1 MTQDRPTAP
10 PPQGSRHVRSTVPQG
25 ELGAKPTEWEL
36 FGDSAAV
43 RPRHGQVNGR
53 RHVNLRP
60 TMRTTAQQHRAL
72 PWRLQAQLLRGHAGR
87 QRSFSTT
94 RRCLEIRHVSELPAR
109 IRPSYVQ
116 SPANTLLSLQ
126 WPSPP
131 RNVLITK
138 KKRTPNITESVIEFA
153 SHIHSTYPS
162 INVIVDAESAGEI
175 HEQLAFPVY
184 AYDGAAQDLS
194 DKTDLVCT
202 LGGDGTLLRAS
213 SLFSHVESVPPVL
226 SFAMGTI
233 GFLGEWKFKEYKRA
247 FREMYMSGAPDTYA
261 TLSDSLGANP
271 ATPPTSPDDPLDKP
285 LSYTNIRGK
294 AMGTNRSARVLLR
307 NRLKV
312 GIFAPDGTRIG
323 GAGAN
328 DTYALTEVTLHR
340 GSSPHLKIID
350 VYINNRFLTEAVAD
364 GMIISSPTG
373 STAYSLS
380 SGGSIVHP
388 LVPSLL
394 LTPICPRSLSF
405 RPLVLPAETPITL
418 KLGEKNRGKQ
428 VEVSIDG
435 NTVTEGLG
443 SGMEVRVMGEDVRT
457 KTGEWHGGVPCI
469 VRATAGKDDQTEDH
483 WVGGLNALLKFNYP
497 FGDQDS

>member
-1 MTQDRPTAP
+1 MMKF
-10 PPQGSRHVRSTVPQG
+10 V
-25 ELGAKPTEWEL
+25 
-36 FGDSAAV
+36 
-43 RPRHGQVNGR
+43 
-53 RHVNLRP
+53 
-60 TMRTTAQQHRAL
+60 QHRVL
-72 PWRLQAQLLRGHAGR
+72 PWRLCVKPSQA
-87 QRSFSTT
+87 RSFSSTSVH
-94 RRCLEIRHVSELPAR
+94 LDIKHIRELPPR
-109 IRPSYVQ
+109 LRPAYEQ
-116 SPANTLLSLQ
+116 SPTNTLLSLQ

-131 RNVLITK
+131 RNILITK
-138 KKRTPNITESVIEFA
+138 KKRTPNISESVVEFA
-153 SHIHSTYPS
+153 THIRSTYPS
-162 INVIVDAESAGEI
+162 INIILEPDSATEL
-175 HEQLAFPVY
+175 HEQLPFPVY
-184 AYDGAAQDLS
+184 SYDKVSGFGTSHHLS
-194 DKTDLVCT
+194 DKTDLICT

-213 SLFSHVESVPPVL
+213 SLFSHAESVPPVL

-247 FREMYMSGAPDTYA
+247 FREVYMSGAPDTYS
-261 TLSDSLGANP
+261 TLSDSLGAPPP
-271 ATPPTSPDDPLDKP
+271 ATSANSDDPLDRP
-285 LSYTNIRGK
+285 LSYADIRGK
-294 AMGTNRSARVLLR
+294 AMGTNRTARILLR

-312 GIFAPDGTRIG
+312 GVFAPDGSRIG
-323 GAGAN
+323 SHG
-328 DTYALTEVTLHR
+328 DTYALNEVTLHR

-350 VYINNRFLTEAVAD
+350 VYISNRFLTEAVAD

-418 KLGEKNRGKQ
+418 RLGKDKNRGHE

-435 NTVTEGLG
+435 QTITEGMG
-443 SGMEVRVMGEDVRT
+443 EGMEVRVAGEEVKKGHGKWD
-457 KTGEWHGGVPCI
+457 GGVPSI
-469 VRATAGKDDQTEDH
+469 VRGTVGREDDVEDH

>member
-1 MTQDRPTAP
+1 RCWPTRCFA
-10 PPQGSRHVRSTVPQG
+10 
-25 ELGAKPTEWEL
+25 
-36 FGDSAAV
+36 
-43 RPRHGQVNGR
+43 
-53 RHVNLRP
+53 
-60 TMRTTAQQHRAL
+60 
-72 PWRLQAQLLRGHAGR
+72 
-87 QRSFSTT
+87 TT
-94 RRCLEIRHVSELPAR
+94 RRRLAIRHVSELPAR
-109 IRPSYVQ
+109 VRPSYVQ

-131 RNVLITK
+131 RNILITK
-138 KKRTPNITESVIEFA
+138 KKRTPNITASVVEFA
-153 SHIHSTYPS
+153 AHIHATYPA
-162 INVIVDAESAGEI
+162 INVVVDSESAREI
-175 HEQLAFPVY
+175 HGQLAFPVY
-184 AYDGAAQDLS
+184 AYDGAEHALA

-233 GFLGEWKFKEYKRA
+233 GFLGEWKFREYKRA

-261 TLSDSLGANP
+261 ALSAGALDRPP
-271 ATPPTSPDDPLDKP
+271 AYADT
-285 LSYTNIRGK
+285 RGK
-294 AMGTNRSARVLLR
+294 AMGSHRSARVLLR

-312 GIFAPDGTRIG
+312 GIFAPDGARIG
-323 GAGAN
+323 GAA
-328 DTYALTEVTLHR
+328 DTYALNEVTLHR

-405 RPLVLPAETPITL
+405 RPLLLPAETPITL
-418 KLGEKNRGKQ
+418 RLGDKNRGKQ

-435 NTVTEGLG
+435 STVTEGLG
-443 SGMEVRVMGEDVRT
+443 SGMEVRVMGEHVRT

-469 VRATAGKDDQTEDH
+469 VRATAGRDEQTEDH

-497 FGDQDS
+497 FGDQDT

>member
-1 MTQDRPTAP
+1 M
-10 PPQGSRHVRSTVPQG
+10 SLTV
-25 ELGAKPTEWEL
+25 
-36 FGDSAAV
+36 
-43 RPRHGQVNGR
+43 
-53 RHVNLRP
+53 
-60 TMRTTAQQHRAL
+60 QHRVL
-72 PWRLQAQLLRGHAGR
+72 PWRLAVHPLPRRGR
-87 QRSFSTT
+87 LFSTT
-94 RRCLEIRHVSELPAR
+94 RPCLDIRPIAELPPR
-109 IRPSYVQ
+109 VTPSYVQ
-116 SPANTLLSLQ
+116 SPTNTLLSLQ

-138 KKRTPNITESVIEFA
+138 KKRTPNITESLVEFA
-153 SHIHSTYPS
+153 SHIHSTYPG
-162 INVIVDAESAGEI
+162 INVILDQPSATEI

-184 AYDGAAQDLS
+184 TFHGPARDLS
-194 DKTDLVCT
+194 HKTDLVCT

-233 GFLGEWKFKEYKRA
+233 GFLGEWKFREYKRA

-261 TLSDSLGANP
+261 TLDAPLRPNLSAP
-271 ATPPTSPDDPLDKP
+271 PDDPLDTP
-285 LSYTNIRGK
+285 LSYADIRGK
-294 AMGTNRSARVLLR
+294 AMGSHRSARVLLR

-323 GAGAN
+323 GSH
-328 DTYALTEVTLHR
+328 DSYALNEVTLHR

-418 KLGEKNRGKQ
+418 RLGDKNRGKQ

-469 VRATAGKDDQTEDH
+469 VRATAGREDQTEDH

-497 FGDQDS
+497 FGDQDP

>member
-1 MTQDRPTAP
+1 
-10 PPQGSRHVRSTVPQG
+10 
-25 ELGAKPTEWEL
+25 
-36 FGDSAAV
+36 
-43 RPRHGQVNGR
+43 
-53 RHVNLRP
+53 
-60 TMRTTAQQHRAL
+60 MRTTAQQQRAL
-72 PWRLQAQLLRGHAGR
+72 PWRLQAQLSRGCGHAGR
-87 QRSFSTT
+87 QRCFSTT
-94 RRCLEIRHVSELPAR
+94 RRRLEIRHVSELPAR

-138 KKRTPNITESVIEFA
+138 KKRTPNITESVVEFA

-184 AYDGAAQDLS
+184 AYDGAVQDLS

-233 GFLGEWKFKEYKRA
+233 GFLGEWKFREYKRA

-271 ATPPTSPDDPLDKP
+271 PTPPTSPDDPLDKP
-285 LSYTNIRGK
+285 LSYADIRGK
-294 AMGTNRSARVLLR
+294 AMGVNRSARVLLR

-328 DTYALTEVTLHR
+328 DTYALNEVTLHR

>member
-1 MTQDRPTAP
+1 MP
-10 PPQGSRHVRSTVPQG
+10 STVQ
-25 ELGAKPTEWEL
+25 
-36 FGDSAAV
+36 
-43 RPRHGQVNGR
+43 PRLLPR
-53 RHVNLRP
+53 RLL
-60 TMRTTAQQHRAL
+60 A
-72 PWRLQAQLLRGHAGR
+72 RL
-87 QRSFSTT
+87 FSTT
-94 RRCLEIRHVSELPAR
+94 RRCNTIRHMAELPPR
-109 IRPSYVQ
+109 ITPSYLQ
-116 SPANTLLSLQ
+116 TPTNTLLSLQ

-138 KKRTPNITESVIEFA
+138 KKRTPNITASVVEFA
-153 SHIHSTYPS
+153 SHMHATYPA
-162 INVIVDAESAGEI
+162 INVILDTESATEI
-175 HEQLAFPVY
+175 HHRLPFPVY
-184 AYDGAAQDLS
+184 AYHGELQALA

-233 GFLGEWKFKEYKRA
+233 GFLGEWKFREYKRA
-247 FREMYMSGAPDTYA
+247 FREIP
-261 TLSDSLGANP
+261 P
-271 ATPPTSPDDPLDKP
+271 APPTSPDDPLDRP
-285 LSYTNIRGK
+285 LSYADIRGK
-294 AMGTNRSARVLLR
+294 AMGSQRSARVLLR
-307 NRLKV
+307 NRLQV

-323 GAGAN
+323 GAA
-328 DTYALTEVTLHR
+328 DSYALNEVTLHR

-405 RPLVLPAETPITL
+405 RPLVLPAKTPITL
-418 KLGEKNRGKQ
+418 RLGDKNRGKQ

-435 NTVTEGLG
+435 STVTEGLG

-457 KTGEWHGGVPCI
+457 KTGDWHGGVPCI
-469 VRATAGKDDQTEDH
+469 VRATGGRDEQTEDH

-497 FGDQDS
+497 FGDQDP

>member
-1 MTQDRPTAP
+1 MHMT
-10 PPQGSRHVRSTVPQG
+10 V
-25 ELGAKPTEWEL
+25 
-36 FGDSAAV
+36 
-43 RPRHGQVNGR
+43 
-53 RHVNLRP
+53 
-60 TMRTTAQQHRAL
+60 QQRAL
-72 PWRLQAQLLRGHAGR
+72 RRRLIGQAARG
-87 QRSFSTT
+87 RSLFSTT
-94 RRCLEIRHVSELPAR
+94 RRSLEIKHISALPTR
-109 IRPSYVQ
+109 TKPSYVQ

-131 RNVLITK
+131 RNVLIAK
-138 KKRTPNITESVIEFA
+138 KKRTPNITQSVIEFA

-162 INVIVDAESAGEI
+162 IHVILDNESAREI
-175 HEQLAFPVY
+175 HEHLAFPVY
-184 AYDGAAQDLS
+184 AYDGAVQHLS

-271 ATPPTSPDDPLDKP
+271 PTPPTSPDDPLDKP
-285 LSYTNIRGK
+285 LSYADIRGK
-294 AMGTNRSARVLLR
+294 AMGTHRSVRVLLR

-312 GIFAPDGTRIG
+312 GIFAPDGTRI
-323 GAGAN
+323 AGS
-328 DTYALTEVTLHR
+328 DDSYALNEVTLHR

-405 RPLVLPAETPITL
+405 RPLLLPAETPITL
-418 KLGEKNRGKQ
+418 RLGDKNRGKQ

-435 NTVTEGLG
+435 STVTEGLG

-469 VRATAGKDDQTEDH
+469 VRATAGRDDQTEDH

-497 FGDQDS
+497 FGDQDP

>member
-1 MTQDRPTAP
+1 MKL
-10 PPQGSRHVRSTVPQG
+10 V
-25 ELGAKPTEWEL
+25 
-36 FGDSAAV
+36 
-43 RPRHGQVNGR
+43 
-53 RHVNLRP
+53 
-60 TMRTTAQQHRAL
+60 QHRIL
-72 PWRLQAQLLRGHAGR
+72 PWRLFVKPSQARN
-87 QRSFSTT
+87 FSSSSAHF
-94 RRCLEIRHVSELPAR
+94 EVKHIRELPPR
-109 IRPSYVQ
+109 LRPAYQ
-116 SPANTLLSLQ
+116 PNPHNTLLSLQ

-131 RNVLITK
+131 RNILITK
-138 KKRTPNITESVIEFA
+138 KKRTPNIVTSAIEFA
-153 SHIHSTYPS
+153 THIRSTYPS
-162 INVIVDAESAGEI
+162 INIIFEPDSAAEL
-175 HEQLAFPVY
+175 HEQLPFPVY
-184 AYDGAAQDLS
+184 SYDKVGGFGTSHHLS

-213 SLFSHVESVPPVL
+213 SLFSSAESVPPVL

-233 GFLGEWKFKEYKRA
+233 GFLGEFKFKEYKRA
-247 FREMYMSGAPDTYA
+247 FREVYMSGAPDTYS
-261 TLSDSLGANP
+261 TLSDSLGAPP
-271 ATPPTSPDDPLDKP
+271 ASSNPPTSEDPLDRP
-285 LSYTNIRGK
+285 LSYADIRGK
-294 AMGTNRSARVLLR
+294 AMGTNRTARILLR

-312 GIFAPDGTRIG
+312 GVFAPDGSRIG
-323 GAGAN
+323 PQG
-328 DTYALTEVTLHR
+328 DIYALNEVTLHR

-418 KLGEKNRGKQ
+418 RLGKDKNRGRE

-435 NTVTEGLG
+435 MTITQGMGV
-443 SGMEVRVMGEDVRT
+443 GMEVRVAGEEV
-457 KTGEWHGGVPCI
+457 KKENGEWDGGVPSI
-469 VRATAGKDDQTEDH
+469 VRGTVGREDEAEDH

>member
-1 MTQDRPTAP
+1 MKL
-10 PPQGSRHVRSTVPQG
+10 V
-25 ELGAKPTEWEL
+25 
-36 FGDSAAV
+36 
-43 RPRHGQVNGR
+43 
-53 RHVNLRP
+53 
-60 TMRTTAQQHRAL
+60 QHRIL
-72 PWRLQAQLLRGHAGR
+72 PWRPFVQPSQIRA
-87 QRSFSTT
+87 FSSTPAN
-94 RRCLEIRHVSELPAR
+94 LEIKHIRDLPLR
-109 IRPSYVQ
+109 LRPAYVP
-116 SPANTLLSLQ
+116 SPTNSLLSLQ

-131 RNVLITK
+131 RNILVTK
-138 KKRTPNITESVIEFA
+138 KKRTPNITESVIEFTN
-153 SHIHSTYPS
+153 HIRSTYPS
-162 INVIVDAESAGEI
+162 INIIFEPESASEL
-175 HEQLAFPVY
+175 HDKLPFPVY
-184 AYDGAAQDLS
+184 TYDKTGGFGTSQLLS
-194 DKTDLVCT
+194 DKTDLICT

-213 SLFSHVESVPPVL
+213 SLFSHAASVPPVL

-247 FREMYMSGAPDTYA
+247 FREVYMSGAPDTYS
-261 TLSDSLGANP
+261 TLSDSLGASP
-271 ATPPTSPDDPLDKP
+271 PYPPTSPDDPLDRP
-285 LSYTNIRGK
+285 LSYADIRGK
-294 AMGTNRSARVLLR
+294 AMGTNRTARILLR

-312 GIFAPDGTRIG
+312 GVFAPDGSRIG
-323 GAGAN
+323 SSEGEGDA
-328 DTYALTEVTLHR
+328 YALNEVTLHR

-418 KLGEKNRGKQ
+418 RLGDKNRGRE

-435 NTVTEGLG
+435 KTITEGMG
-443 SGMEVRVMGEDVRT
+443 AGMEVRVAGEEV
-457 KTGEWHGGVPCI
+457 KKESGEWDGGVPSI
-469 VRATAGKDDQTEDH
+469 VRGTAGQEDMAEDH

-497 FGDQDS
+497 FGDQDP

>member
-1 MTQDRPTAP
+1 MLYCCRRLSRP
-10 PPQGSRHVRSTVPQG
+10 RSTP
-25 ELGAKPTEWEL
+25 ACPPACPPARFFSSTRP
-36 FGDSAAV
+36 AA
-43 RPRHGQVNGR
+43 
-53 RHVNLRP
+53 
-60 TMRTTAQQHRAL
+60 A
-72 PWRLQAQLLRGHAGR
+72 
-87 QRSFSTT
+87 
-94 RRCLEIRHVSELPAR
+94 IRHIAELPPR
-109 IRPSYVQ
+109 IRPAYVPA
-116 SPANTLLSLQ
+116 PANTLLSLQ

-131 RNVLITK
+131 RNILIAK
-138 KKRTPNITESVIEFA
+138 KKRTPNISASLLDFA
-153 SHIHSTYPS
+153 EHLQNTYPGLNLILDRAS
-162 INVIVDAESAGEI
+162 AAEV
-175 HEQLAFPVY
+175 HDHLPHPVY
-184 AYDGAAQDLS
+184 TYDSSRPLA

-213 SLFSHVESVPPVL
+213 SLFSHASSVPPVL
-226 SFAMGTI
+226 SFAMGTL
-233 GFLGEWKFKEYKRA
+233 GFLGEFKFAEYKRA
-247 FREMYMSGAPDTYA
+247 FREVYMSGAPDTYA
-261 TLSDSLGANP
+261 ASAAP
-271 ATPPTSPDDPLDKP
+271 ADPEPTSNSSHSP
-285 LSYTNIRGK
+285 LSYSDLRGK
-294 AMGTNRSARVLLR
+294 TMGSNRTARVLLR

-312 GIFAPDGTRIG
+312 GVFAPDGSRIG
-323 GAGAN
+323 GHDH
-328 DTYALTEVTLHR
+328 DTYALNEVTLHR

-418 KLGEKNRGKQ
+418 RLGDKNRGKQ

-435 NTVTEGLG
+435 NTITQGLDA
-443 SGMEVRVMGEDVRT
+443 GMEVRVAGEDVRT
-457 KTGEWHGGVPCI
+457 PSGEWLGGVPSI
-469 VRATAGKDDQTEDH
+469 VRGTMGREDDTEDH

>member
-1 MTQDRPTAP
+1 MQLV
-10 PPQGSRHVRSTVPQG
+10 RHRV
-25 ELGAKPTEWEL
+25 
-36 FGDSAAV
+36 
-43 RPRHGQVNGR
+43 
-53 RHVNLRP
+53 
-60 TMRTTAQQHRAL
+60 L
-72 PWRLQAQLLRGHAGR
+72 PWRLPTLPPQNRA
-87 QRSFSTT
+87 FSST
-94 RRCLEIRHVSELPAR
+94 RTRLIIKHIRELPPR
-109 IRPSYVQ
+109 LRPSYIP
-116 SPANTLLSLQ
+116 SPNNTLLNLQ

-131 RNVLITK
+131 RNILITK
-138 KKRTPNITESVIEFA
+138 KKRTPNITESVIEFI
-153 SHIHSTYPS
+153 SHIRSTYPA
-162 INVIVDAESAGEI
+162 INIILTPETASEL
-175 HEQLAFPVY
+175 HEQLPFPVY
-184 AYDGAAQDLS
+184 TYEKVSGFGTSKYLS
-194 DKTDLVCT
+194 DKTDLICT
-202 LGGDGTLLRAS
+202 LGGDGTLLRAG
-213 SLFSHVESVPPVL
+213 SLFSHAESVPPVL

-247 FREMYMSGAPDTYA
+247 FREVYMSGAPDTYS
-261 TLSDSLGANP
+261 TLSESHGESPPPPPASLSNP
-271 ATPPTSPDDPLDKP
+271 LAWP
-285 LSYTNIRGK
+285 LSYADIRGK
-294 AMGTNRSARVLLR
+294 AMGSNRTARILLR

-312 GIFAPDGTRIG
+312 GVFAPDGSRIG
-323 GAGAN
+323 DGHG
-328 DTYALTEVTLHR
+328 DTYALNEVTLHR

-418 KLGEKNRGKQ
+418 RLGDKNRGRE

-435 NTVTEGLG
+435 QTITQGMGV
-443 SGMEVRVMGEDVRT
+443 GMEVRVAGEEVKKGNGVWD
-457 KTGEWHGGVPCI
+457 GGVPSI
-469 VRATAGKDDQTEDH
+469 VRGTAGGENDTEDH